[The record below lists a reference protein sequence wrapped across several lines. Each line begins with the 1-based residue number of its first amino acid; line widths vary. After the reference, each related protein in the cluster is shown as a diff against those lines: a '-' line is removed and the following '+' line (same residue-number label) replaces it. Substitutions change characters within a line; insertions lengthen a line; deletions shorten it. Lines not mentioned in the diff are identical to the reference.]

1 MGEGTEGWRRACMKP
16 AALKPPSCMYPPI
29 ESPTTPPLQT
39 NASSV
44 PLERL
49 RSATPPTDRRPP
61 TAFQRTDTKT
71 RTATDKETA
80 LNTQLLRTAT
90 PRAVQT
96 QKAEHAAPTPDAAR
110 DGAQTT
116 GRDGQTRG
124 HGRPRFRGSPR
135 WVRQLCTACAAEAQH
150 QQGRETI
157 DGGKGPLFGL
167 RGETAGQTRGAEGRQ
182 RAFEKLCGGSAALHG
197 AVCRRRAL
205 ETAVDP
211 ARGSRGTACRR
222 LCWVSG
228 VDSALVDCWKTE

>member
-1 MGEGTEGWRRACMKP
+1 MRERDCPRGGTGTRRDDTQSKME
-16 AALKPPSCMYPPI
+16 SFV
-29 ESPTTPPLQT
+29 SPTSHRDTQCPT
-39 NASSV
+39 NCVQSQRPSV

-124 HGRPRFRGSPR
+124 HGRPRFRGPPR
-135 WVRQLCTACAAEAQH
+135 WVA
-150 QQGRETI
+150 
-157 DGGKGPLFGL
+157 
-167 RGETAGQTRGAEGRQ
+167 
-182 RAFEKLCGGSAALHG
+182 AALHG
-197 AVCRRRAL
+197 VR
-205 ETAVDP
+205 
-211 ARGSRGTACRR
+211 SRGTAPTRSRNHRR
-222 LCWVSG
+222 RERDAVWAAG
-228 VDSALVDCWKTE
+228 RDRGADTGH

>member
-1 MGEGTEGWRRACMKP
+1 
-16 AALKPPSCMYPPI
+16 MYPPI

-44 PLERL
+44 PLVHL

-71 RTATDKETA
+71 RTATDKDTA

-124 HGRPRFRGSPR
+124 HGRLRFRGPPR
-135 WVRQLCTACAAEAQH
+135 WVPAALHGVRSRGTAPT
-150 QQGRETI
+150 QGRETI

-167 RGETAGQTRGAEGRQ
+167 RGETAGQTRGVEGRQ
-182 RAFEKLCGGSAALHG
+182 GYLRSSVGGRLLCTALSADAGRLRRPSRHRG
-197 AVCRRRAL
+197 A
-205 ETAVDP
+205 
-211 ARGSRGTACRR
+211 SRGTACRR
-222 LCWVSG
+222 LCWAAG
-228 VDSALVDCWKTE
+228 VDSALVDYWKTE